1 MIARGDSFAPF
12 GNSQSR
18 AFIRSISFLDLGQ
31 RAFDVTDGIIVP
43 GSPSDDFELL
53 PDIARDRALAY
64 EKVVDVIGAQ
74 GGANKLGDFRRKPA
88 HCWRPLQGSGPGQ
101 N

>member
-53 PDIARDRALAY
+53 PDIARDRAEEIALY
-64 EKVVDVIGAQ
+64 EKLYSHGLLD
-74 GGANKLGDFRRKPA
+74 
-88 HCWRPLQGSGPGQ
+88 
-101 N
+101 